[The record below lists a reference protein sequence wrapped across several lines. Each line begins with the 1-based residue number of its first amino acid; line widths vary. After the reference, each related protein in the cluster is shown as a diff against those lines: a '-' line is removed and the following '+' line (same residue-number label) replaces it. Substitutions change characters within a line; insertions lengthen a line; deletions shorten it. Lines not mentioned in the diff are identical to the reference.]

1 MQLTFK
7 WFRKRKWGRGGER
20 GGVRREEEKSKREKI
35 KTAEGEV
42 WKRASGASSQSS
54 CKFSMSLQLL

>member
-20 GGVRREEEKSKREKI
+20 GGVRREEEKSKCEKI
-35 KTAEGEV
+35 KMEGEV
-42 WKRASGASSQSS
+42 RKRASGASSQSS